1 MPRPVSDWI
10 TLNEAAEIFATA
22 NIQISTS
29 TLRRW
34 ASTGRLQSIRP
45 GRRIFVRRAQVR
57 SMLRPR
63 GRRARPGQPA
73 DGGPVPGPGGLTG
86 RASAIEGLV
95 RAQRERLER
104 LAQPLL
110 RRRLVVELR
119 QAWADFGASG
129 GSIVAAGLAY
139 RTMFATLTLLVFA
152 AGLAGI
158 VISDPARRVDVINAL
173 VTVLPGPLHDSLT
186 ASVDALGREGLTVG
200 LVGLVGLFWGASS
213 MYEAL
218 DQATSMI
225 LPGGRRR
232 GGLDRRV
239 RGLVAVA
246 ALTVVV
252 GAFLALTPL
261 VAAGFVDLGVGVLLA
276 TVIEPLGGIVA
287 FVALVYAGY
296 RFVPTAPP
304 ERPGRPC
311 RRRLVAGTAMSI
323 LTTFFAVLAPF
334 LVSRMQAF
342 GVVASFLAALIWLDL
357 LGCASSSVGPGPAP
371 DATSGEGQRP
381 IADLELSPTV
391 TMVLETGRLSAR
403 ALPRPDSVTHSERST
418 LEADRLRVR
427 GLPRPGFVR

>member
-1 MPRPVSDWI
+1 V
-10 TLNEAAEIFATA
+10 
-22 NIQISTS
+22 
-29 TLRRW
+29 
-34 ASTGRLQSIRP
+34 
-45 GRRIFVRRAQVR
+45 
-57 SMLRPR
+57 
-63 GRRARPGQPA
+63 
-73 DGGPVPGPGGLTG
+73 
-86 RASAIEGLV
+86 LV
-95 RAQRERLER
+95 RTQGDRLER
-104 LAQPLL
+104 LARPLL
-110 RRRLVVELR
+110 HRRLVMELR
-119 QAWADFGASG
+119 QAWTDFGASG
-129 GSIVAAGLAY
+129 GTIVAAGLAY

-173 VTVLPGPLHDSLT
+173 VTVLPGPLHESLT

-200 LVGLVGLFWGASS
+200 LVGLISLFWGASS

-246 ALTVVV
+246 ALAVVV

-276 TVIEPLGGIVA
+276 TVIEPLGAVVA

-304 ERPGRPC
+304 TARDTLPPAV
-311 RRRLVAGTAMSI
+311 VAGAAMSA

-357 LGCASSSVGPGPAP
+357 LAVCFLVGGAW
-371 DATSGEGQRP
+371 
-381 IADLELSPTV
+381 
-391 TMVLETGRLSAR
+391 AR
-403 ALPRPDSVTHSERST
+403 ARRDDRRRS
-418 LEADRLRVR
+418 ASGR
-427 GLPRPGFVR
+427 